1 MDELP
6 EDPHNLRS
14 TSLSILIILI
24 TVATAFGLVLAGVAI
39 LT

>member
-14 TSLSILIILI
+14 TSLPILIILI
-24 TVATAFGLVLAGVAI
+24 TVATALALVLASVA
-39 LT
+39 TWT

>member
-6 EDPHNLRS
+6 EDPHNLRP
-14 TSLSILIILI
+14 TSLPILIILI
-24 TVATAFGLVLAGVAI
+24 TVATALGLVLATVAI